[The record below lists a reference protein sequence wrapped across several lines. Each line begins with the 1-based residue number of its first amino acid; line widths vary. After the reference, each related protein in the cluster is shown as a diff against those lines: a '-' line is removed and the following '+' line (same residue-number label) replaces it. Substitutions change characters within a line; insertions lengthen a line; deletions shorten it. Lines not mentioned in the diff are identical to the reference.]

1 MSFFS
6 KRVGIKI
13 PTHIKVL
20 YNQKKNHLMFIGPLG
35 IKIIMLKFKLFVST
49 KENYIYIAS
58 YLGKIS
64 KKYIKSFCGTLQSQL
79 KQIILDLSVKY
90 HKTLKLFG
98 VGFKAYS
105 IKIGS
110 IYVLQFK
117 LGFSH
122 FIFYKIPQ
130 DVGLF
135 SLKQTKLYLTNPCLK
150 KITQIS
156 AIIRSFKFPDIYKG
170 KGILY
175 SNEKIALKK
184 GKKIS

>member
-13 PTHIKVL
+13 PKHIKVL

-35 IKIIMLKFKLFVST
+35 VKIIMLKFKLFLSV
-49 KENYIYIAS
+49 KGNYIFIAS

-64 KKYIKSFCGTLQSQL
+64 KKYIKSFCGTFQSQL
-79 KQIILDLSVKY
+79 KQTLLDLSVKF

-105 IKIGS
+105 LKIG
-110 IYVLQFK
+110 YTHVLQFK

-130 DVGLF
+130 DVGLT
-135 SLKQTKLYLTNPCLK
+135 SLKETKLYLTNPCLK
-150 KITQIS
+150 KVTQIS

-175 SNEKIALKK
+175 SNEKIVLKK
-184 GKKIS
+184 GKKIT